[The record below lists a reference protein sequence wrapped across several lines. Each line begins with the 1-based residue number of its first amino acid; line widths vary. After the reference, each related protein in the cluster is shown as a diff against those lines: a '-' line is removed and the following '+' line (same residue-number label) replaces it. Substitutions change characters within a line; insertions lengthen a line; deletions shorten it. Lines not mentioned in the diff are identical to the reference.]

1 MAKVITVTNRRGG
14 TGKTCTTSALGAGL
28 TLRGYK
34 TLCIDLDSQTNLTF
48 DMGASS
54 ECITIMDVL
63 TGQADAEGAIQHTD
77 NGDVISGSPQ
87 LATADLT
94 LTGKGK
100 EYRLKEAIQPLL
112 PLYDYIIIDT
122 APSLGVLTVNALTAS
137 DSAIITA
144 QAEVH
149 SLQGIGQLYETIKAV
164 RAHSNPALRIDGIL
178 ITRYIDRTI
187 IARDMRANLMQV
199 AEVLETKVFAQP
211 IRECNALKEAQA
223 LQTNIF
229 AYAPRSNAGKDYNA
243 LLDELIGASEESKA
257 FINKLLGV
265 DR

>member
-1 MAKVITVTNRRGG
+1 MAQVITITNRRGG
-14 TGKTCTTSALGAGL
+14 TGKTCTTSALVAGL
-28 TLRGYK
+28 ANRGYK
-34 TLCIDLDSQTNLTF
+34 TLCIDLDSQVNLTF

-54 ECITIMDVL
+54 EGITVMELI
-63 TGQADAEGAIQHTD
+63 TGQATAEEAIQHTA
-77 NGDVISGSPQ
+77 NGDIIAGSPQ

-100 EYRLKEAIQPLL
+100 EYKLKDAIQPLL
-112 PLYDYIIIDT
+112 PEYDYILIDT

-137 DSAIITA
+137 DSTIITA

-164 RAHSNPALRIDGIL
+164 RAHSNPALRINGIL
-178 ITRYIDRTI
+178 ITRYNDRTI
-187 IARDMRANLMQV
+187 IARDMRVNLVQV
-199 AEVLETKVFAQP
+199 AEVMGTKVFMRP

-229 AYAPRSNAGKDYNA
+229 SYAPRSNASKDYNS
-243 LLDELIGASEESKA
+243 LIDELIGVSDESKA
-257 FINKLLGV
+257 FINKLLGE
-265 DR
+265 D

>member
-1 MAKVITVTNRRGG
+1 MAKVITITNRRGG
-14 TGKTCTTSALGAGL
+14 TGKTCTTSSLGAGL

-34 TLCIDLDSQTNLTF
+34 TLCIDLDSQCNLTF

-54 ECITIMDVL
+54 EGLTVMDLL
-63 TGQADAEGAIQHTD
+63 TGHADAEGAIQHTA
-77 NGDVISGSPQ
+77 NGDVIAGSPQ

-112 PLYDYIIIDT
+112 QAYDYIIIDT

-178 ITRYIDRTI
+178 ITRYNDRTI
-187 IARDMRANLMQV
+187 IARDMRANLLQV
-199 AEVLETKVFAQP
+199 AEVLDTRLYSQP

-229 AYAPRSNAGKDYNA
+229 SYAPRSNASKDYNA
-243 LLDELIGASEESKA
+243 LLDEVIGVSDERKA
-257 FINKLLGV
+257 MINRVLGV
-265 DR
+265 D